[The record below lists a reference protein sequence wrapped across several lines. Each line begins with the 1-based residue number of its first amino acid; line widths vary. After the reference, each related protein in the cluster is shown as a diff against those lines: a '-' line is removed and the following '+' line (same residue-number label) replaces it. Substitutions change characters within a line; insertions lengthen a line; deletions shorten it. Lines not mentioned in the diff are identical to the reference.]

1 MNLIEFIRS
10 DIEDAMLDAINMK
23 FSLFIIT
30 ILEMNKLCNILLKM
44 D

>member
-23 FSLFIIT
+23 FDFFIKTMI
-30 ILEMNKLCNILLKM
+30 EMNKL
-44 D
+44 